1 MLLDIGFKS
10 EGVIPSRELSIRN
23 DVDPHEIVSLDDELE
38 ALVLQKEDKDGRL
51 ILSKKRAQY
60 ERAWGTIEEIKE
72 KDGIVKGPV
81 IEVVKGGLIL
91 DIGLRG
97 FLPASLV
104 DLRRVRDLQPYVGR
118 EIECKII
125 ELDKN
130 RNNVVLSRRAYLEET
145 QREQRDEFLANL
157 KPGEVREGVVSS
169 VVNFGAFVDLGG
181 MDGLVH
187 VSELSW
193 KHVDHPSS
201 VVQVGD
207 EVTVQ
212 VLDVDLSRERISLSL
227 KATQQ
232 DPWQE
237 FAGGHEV
244 GELVYGR
251 VTKLV
256 PFGAF
261 VQVGEG
267 IEGLVHISEMAVH
280 HVEAPEQVVTP
291 GEELWVKI
299 IDIDLDRRRISLSI
313 KQAAEGGVV
322 AAEYQDHF
330 GEHAY
335 DEQGNYIGPVYDEA
349 EAEAEARSRR
359 DRRGARGRDARS
371 ERPAPAPDA
380 RRPMPASADA
390 APRTR
395 PRRAPD
401 GDSEGQDGVVPVA
414 EARLPRRH
422 HDSRTA
428 GVPADDSSARAGSL
442 RGVAGVESPDVDGR
456 RRHRPRRR
464 GRHRGVH
471 VRLERRQA
479 RAGERRRSSTPSS
492 RPATSRRARPVHEAL
507 QAGLVDE
514 GEGRARLGAAV
525 DRSPTAN
532 DLVGKVAAEPH
543 RHEAVHHRADVRVR
557 RRGRR
562 RRRSPTAIASRTSS
576 R

>member
-1 MLLDIGFKS
+1 MSDQDVTEAAVATVPEESTTPEAPEATEAAESTEAPEAVEEQDEEGGANENVVFDDLGGMSFADAVDATIVEFDDGDIVTGRVVKIDSDEVLLDIGFKS

-60 ERAWGTIEEIKE
+60 EHAWGTIEEIKE
-72 KDGIVKGPV
+72 RDGIVKGPV

-104 DLRRVRDLQPYVGR
+104 DLRRVRDLQPYVGK

-157 KPGEVREGVVSS
+157 KPGEVRSGVVSS

-201 VVQVGD
+201 VVTVGD

-237 FAGGHEV
+237 FAGSHQV

-267 IEGLVHISEMAVH
+267 IEGLVHISEMAIH

-322 AAEYQDHF
+322 AAEYQEHF

-335 DEQGNYIGPVYDEA
+335 DEQGNYIGPAYDEA
-349 EAEAEARSRR
+349 EADAAYEAAESGDVIAEA
-359 DRRGARGRDARS
+359 
-371 ERPAPAPDA
+371 
-380 RRPMPASADA
+380 
-390 APRTR
+390 
-395 PRRAPD
+395 
-401 GDSEGQDGVVPVA
+401 PVA
-414 EARLPRRH
+414 EAAPEAPAAEAPVAEAPVTEGGE
-422 HDSRTA
+422 DTA
-428 GVPADDSSARAGSL
+428 G
-442 RGVAGVESPDVDGR
+442 
-456 RRHRPRRR
+456 
-464 GRHRGVH
+464 
-471 VRLERRQA
+471 
-479 RAGERRRSSTPSS
+479 
-492 RPATSRRARPVHEAL
+492 
-507 QAGLVDE
+507 
-514 GEGRARLGAAV
+514 
-525 DRSPTAN
+525 
-532 DLVGKVAAEPH
+532 
-543 RHEAVHHRADVRVR
+543 
-557 RRGRR
+557 
-562 RRRSPTAIASRTSS
+562 
-576 R
+576 

>member
-1 MLLDIGFKS
+1 LSDQEVAEATDNAPTTVSSEVPAAPAESGSESPTAGDGSVVLDDLGSQSFSDAVDATIVAFDDGDIVSGTVVKIDSDEVLLDIGFKS

-23 DVDPHEIVSLDDELE
+23 DVDPNDVVTLDEELE

-60 ERAWGTIEEIKE
+60 ERAWGTIEQIKE
-72 KDGIVKGPV
+72 NEGVVEGPV
-81 IEVVKGGLIL
+81 IEVVKGGLII

-104 DLRRVRDLQPYVGR
+104 DLRRVRDLHPFVGR
-118 EIECKII
+118 TLECKII

-157 KPGEVREGVVSS
+157 KSGEIRKGVVSS

-207 EVTVQ
+207 EVEVQ

-237 FAGGHEV
+237 FADGHDV

-261 VQVGEG
+261 VQVGDG
-267 IEGLVHISEMAVH
+267 IEGLVHISEMAAH

-313 KQAAEGGVV
+313 KQAAEGGEV
-322 AAEYQDHF
+322 AAEYREQF
-330 GEHAY
+330 GAHAY
-335 DEQGNYIGPVYDEA
+335 DNEGNYIGPDYTGDA
-349 EAEAEARSRR
+349 AAGDAAAT
-359 DRRGARGRDARS
+359 DPGAGDAA
-371 ERPAPAPDA
+371 APA
-380 RRPMPASADA
+380 ADA
-390 APRTR
+390 LPTDEELAGG
-395 PRRAPD
+395 AAA
-401 GDSEGQDGVVPVA
+401 VA
-414 EARLPRRH
+414 EP
-422 HDSRTA
+422 
-428 GVPADDSSARAGSL
+428 P
-442 RGVAGVESPDVDGR
+442 EP
-456 RRHRPRRR
+456 P
-464 GRHRGVH
+464 
-471 VRLERRQA
+471 
-479 RAGERRRSSTPSS
+479 
-492 RPATSRRARPVHEAL
+492 
-507 QAGLVDE
+507 
-514 GEGRARLGAAV
+514 
-525 DRSPTAN
+525 
-532 DLVGKVAAEPH
+532 AEPGDTP
-543 RHEAVHHRADVRVR
+543 A
-557 RRGRR
+557 
-562 RRRSPTAIASRTSS
+562 
-576 R
+576 

>member
-1 MLLDIGFKS
+1 LSDQDVTEAPAVATVPEDGGETAAPSAPDEAVGAATAAQPEATPEGGDAAGDDPEGAQNELVVFDDLGGQSFADAVDATIVEFDDGDIVKGRVVKIDSDEVLLDIGFKS

-23 DVDPHEIVSLDDELE
+23 DVDPHEIVSIDEELE

-104 DLRRVRDLQPYVGR
+104 DLRRVRDLQPYVGK

-145 QREQRDEFLANL
+145 QREQRDEFLTNL
-157 KPGEVREGVVSS
+157 KPGEIRTGVVSS

-193 KHVDHPSS
+193 KHVDHPST
-201 VVQVGD
+201 VVTVGD

-237 FAGGHEV
+237 FATSHEV

-256 PFGAF
+256 PFGSF

-267 IEGLVHISEMAVH
+267 IEGLVHISEMAIQ

-335 DEQGNYIGPVYDEA
+335 DDQGNYIG
-349 EAEAEARSRR
+349 
-359 DRRGARGRDARS
+359 
-371 ERPAPAPDA
+371 
-380 RRPMPASADA
+380 
-390 APRTR
+390 
-395 PRRAPD
+395 
-401 GDSEGQDGVVPVA
+401 
-414 EARLPRRH
+414 
-422 HDSRTA
+422 TA
-428 GVPADDSSARAGSL
+428 GQEA
-442 RGVAGVESPDVDGR
+442 
-456 RRHRPRRR
+456 
-464 GRHRGVH
+464 
-471 VRLERRQA
+471 
-479 RAGERRRSSTPSS
+479 AGEE
-492 RPATSRRARPVHEAL
+492 PATSDL
-507 QAGLVDE
+507 
-514 GEGRARLGAAV
+514 AA
-525 DRSPTAN
+525 DPTADPAA
-532 DLVGKVAAEPH
+532 DLTADPASEPTTELAPEPTTESATAD
-543 RHEAVHHRADVRVR
+543 EAPPAD
-557 RRGRR
+557 
-562 RRRSPTAIASRTSS
+562 
-576 R
+576 

>member
-1 MLLDIGFKS
+1 M
-10 EGVIPSRELSIRN
+10 
-23 DVDPHEIVSLDDELE
+23 
-38 ALVLQKEDKDGRL
+38 
-51 ILSKKRAQY
+51 
-60 ERAWGTIEEIKE
+60 
-72 KDGIVKGPV
+72 
-81 IEVVKGGLIL
+81 
-91 DIGLRG
+91 
-97 FLPASLV
+97 
-104 DLRRVRDLQPYVGR
+104 
-118 EIECKII
+118 
-125 ELDKN
+125 
-130 RNNVVLSRRAYLEET
+130 LSRRAYLEET
-145 QREQRDEFLANL
+145 QREQRDEFLTNL
-157 KPGEVREGVVSS
+157 KPGEIRSGVVSS

-237 FAGGHEV
+237 FAAGHQV

-322 AAEYQDHF
+322 AAEYQEHY

-335 DEQGNYIGPVYDEA
+335 DEQGNYIGPAFE
-349 EAEAEARSRR
+349 EERRGGRRARRPPRPASR
-359 DRRGARGRDARS
+359 RRGAPRPWPSAVAECRGSARRGGRGADAEAPPKRPTDATPTTPARRLPNNPDPGKS
-371 ERPAPAPDA
+371 PAPCDI
-380 RRPMPASADA
+380 RLKA
-390 APRTR
+390 APT
-395 PRRAPD
+395 
-401 GDSEGQDGVVPVA
+401 
-414 EARLPRRH
+414 
-422 HDSRTA
+422 
-428 GVPADDSSARAGSL
+428 PADHLGTRTDLEGS
-442 RGVAGVESPDVDGR
+442 RGVESSNVDGR
-456 RRHRPRRR
+456 RGHRPCTR
-464 GRHRGVH
+464 GRHRRVH
-471 VRLERRQA
+471 VRVGCGQA
-479 RAGERRRSSTPSS
+479 SPGERVVRRRVRGQRGHRQGHDRAEL
-492 RPATSRRARPVHEAL
+492 RPGRAHQP
-507 QAGLVDE
+507 
-514 GEGRARLGAAV
+514 GEGRARLGAAG
-525 DRSPTAN
+525 RHHRPRTASPT
-532 DLVGKVAAEPH
+532 
-543 RHEAVHHRADVRVR
+543 
-557 RRGRR
+557 
-562 RRRSPTAIASRTSS
+562 
-576 R
+576 

>member
-1 MLLDIGFKS
+1 MSEQEVTEAVDSAPVPVSSEVPPAESAAPESAAPGAGDGAVVLDDLGSQSFSDAVDETIVAFDDGDIVSGTVVKIDSDEVLLDIGFKS

-23 DVDPHEIVSLDDELE
+23 DVDPNEVVQLDQQLE

-72 KDGIVKGPV
+72 KEGIVEGPV

-104 DLRRVRDLQPYVGR
+104 DLRRVRDLHPFVGR
-118 EIECKII
+118 TLECKII

-145 QREQRDEFLANL
+145 QREQRDEFLTNL
-157 KPGEVREGVVSS
+157 KPGEIRKGVVSS

-207 EVTVQ
+207 EVEVQ

-237 FAGGHEV
+237 FATSHDV

-256 PFGAF
+256 PFGSF
-261 VQVGEG
+261 VQVGDG
-267 IEGLVHISEMAVH
+267 IEGLVHISEMAAH

-313 KQAAEGGVV
+313 KQAAEGGEV
-322 AAEYQDHF
+322 AAEYRDQF
-330 GEHAY
+330 GAHAY
-335 DEQGNYIGPVYDEA
+335 DDEGNYIGPDYTAEGEAGADAGGATAAPTDEELA
-349 EAEAEARSRR
+349 GGTAAVV
-359 DRRGARGRDARS
+359 
-371 ERPAPAPDA
+371 
-380 RRPMPASADA
+380 ADA
-390 APRTR
+390 APSDALPSDAAAADVAPEPEPDT
-395 PRRAPD
+395 PPEPAAAPD
-401 GDSEGQDGVVPVA
+401 A
-414 EARLPRRH
+414 
-422 HDSRTA
+422 
-428 GVPADDSSARAGSL
+428 
-442 RGVAGVESPDVDGR
+442 PD
-456 RRHRPRRR
+456 
-464 GRHRGVH
+464 
-471 VRLERRQA
+471 A
-479 RAGERRRSSTPSS
+479 
-492 RPATSRRARPVHEAL
+492 
-507 QAGLVDE
+507 
-514 GEGRARLGAAV
+514 
-525 DRSPTAN
+525 
-532 DLVGKVAAEPH
+532 
-543 RHEAVHHRADVRVR
+543 
-557 RRGRR
+557 
-562 RRRSPTAIASRTSS
+562 
-576 R
+576 

>member
-1 MLLDIGFKS
+1 VLSEQDVTGAAGAPVLEETPVAVPDGPTPDESSVAVATAEPPTADIAAVEAEDAEARAGEVGDGPVVIDDLGGLSFADAVDATIVEFDDGDIVTGIVVKIDSDEVLLDIGYKS

-23 DVDPHEIVSLDDELE
+23 DVDPHEVVSLDDELE
-38 ALVLQKEDKDGRL
+38 ALVLTKEDKEGRL

-60 ERAWGTIEEIKE
+60 ERAWGTIEEKKE
-72 KDGIVKGPV
+72 REEVVEGPV
-81 IEVVKGGLIL
+81 IEVVKGGLII

-104 DLRRVRDLQPYVGR
+104 DLRRVRDLLPYVGR
-118 EIECKII
+118 TLECKII

-157 KPGEVREGVVSS
+157 KSGEIRKGVVSS

-187 VSELSW
+187 VSEMSW

-237 FAGGHEV
+237 FADGHQV

-261 VQVGEG
+261 VQVGDG

-313 KQAAEGGVV
+313 KQAAEGGEV
-322 AAEYQDHF
+322 AAEYRDQF

-335 DEQGNYIGPVYDEA
+335 DEHGNYIGPEVPVEDDE
-349 EAEAEARSRR
+349 
-359 DRRGARGRDARS
+359 
-371 ERPAPAPDA
+371 
-380 RRPMPASADA
+380 
-390 APRTR
+390 
-395 PRRAPD
+395 
-401 GDSEGQDGVVPVA
+401 VA
-414 EARLPRRH
+414 EA
-422 HDSRTA
+422 DAESAA
-428 GVPADDSSARAGSL
+428 GAEATEVVADEV
-442 RGVAGVESPDVDGR
+442 VAPVEDEV
-456 RRHRPRRR
+456 
-464 GRHRGVH
+464 V
-471 VRLERRQA
+471 A
-479 RAGERRRSSTPSS
+479 
-492 RPATSRRARPVHEAL
+492 PVADEVVAPVEDEVV
-507 QAGLVDE
+507 APVEVEDE
-514 GEGRARLGAAV
+514 GE
-525 DRSPTAN
+525 P
-532 DLVGKVAAEPH
+532 AE
-543 RHEAVHHRADVRVR
+543 A
-557 RRGRR
+557 
-562 RRRSPTAIASRTSS
+562 
-576 R
+576 

>member
-1 MLLDIGFKS
+1 M
-10 EGVIPSRELSIRN
+10 
-23 DVDPHEIVSLDDELE
+23 
-38 ALVLQKEDKDGRL
+38 
-51 ILSKKRAQY
+51 
-60 ERAWGTIEEIKE
+60 
-72 KDGIVKGPV
+72 
-81 IEVVKGGLIL
+81 VKGGLIL

-104 DLRRVRDLQPYVGR
+104 DLRRVRDLQPYVGK

-130 RNNVVLSRRAYLEET
+130 RNNVVLSPPRVPRGDAARAARRVPHQPEAG
-145 QREQRDEFLANL
+145 RD
-157 KPGEVREGVVSS
+157 PQGVVSS

-237 FAGGHEV
+237 FAAGHEV

-313 KQAAEGGVV
+313 KQAAEGGV
-322 AAEYQDHF
+322 
-330 GEHAY
+330 
-335 DEQGNYIGPVYDEA
+335 
-349 EAEAEARSRR
+349 
-359 DRRGARGRDARS
+359 
-371 ERPAPAPDA
+371 
-380 RRPMPASADA
+380 
-390 APRTR
+390 
-395 PRRAPD
+395 
-401 GDSEGQDGVVPVA
+401 
-414 EARLPRRH
+414 
-422 HDSRTA
+422 
-428 GVPADDSSARAGSL
+428 
-442 RGVAGVESPDVDGR
+442 GR
-456 RRHRPRRR
+456 RRVP
-464 GRHRGVH
+464 GA
-471 VRLERRQA
+471 L
-479 RAGERRRSSTPSS
+479 
-492 RPATSRRARPVHEAL
+492 RRARL
-507 QAGLVDE
+507 RRAGQL
-514 GEGRARLGAAV
+514 
-525 DRSPTAN
+525 
-532 DLVGKVAAEPH
+532 H
-543 RHEAVHHRADVRVR
+543 RPGVL
-557 RRGRR
+557 RG
-562 RRRSPTAIASRTSS
+562 
-576 R
+576 